1 MNFLSRLAARL
12 LAIRSTWAVAVLTFA
27 WLSATTWTRPLFLP
41 DEGRYVGV
49 AWNMLH
55 GHEML
60 VPLLDGLPFFHK
72 PPLFYWIT
80 AFALQVFGPNEW
92 AGRFSSVICATLMA
106 ALLFWF
112 LKKHASRSVAAIAAV
127 ILVSSPFLFGG
138 AQYANLDMT
147 VAGMITATVI
157 LAASTVLRLER
168 GEAYRGML
176 TLAYAA
182 AGLGFLAKGLIGIVL
197 PGGII
202 FFWLVGR
209 RRFDSLK
216 RLFWLPS
223 VAVFFV
229 VSLPWMVWM
238 QWRYPGFFD
247 YYIVYQHFQRFLE
260 SGFNN
265 PHPFWFYVP
274 VVIAATLPWSVQL
287 WRLAGKA
294 FWRQASCTAVD
305 GLMLSWLLVILVFFS
320 IPSSKLVG
328 YVLPLLAPLAY
339 FLALPFA
346 RRFAAEDGGADT
358 IQRSGP
364 GDEGG
369 TGSSRAVRTFSVYLA
384 ISLSLCLVAV
394 IVLVVAPQPSTKGLA
409 LKMRSAYNDADRVIM
424 LDRIRYD
431 LGFYLR
437 TAKPAAIVTDWND
450 PEVKTADTWRKEI
463 YDAAQ
468 FDPQQA
474 ASLLVNPQD
483 LLPGLCAGHDAA
495 IWLVGDRNSGK
506 HYAFLA
512 GLAPY
517 AEDGKL
523 RAWRIPAGARPAFCT
538 EPPEAGLK

>member
-12 LAIRSTWAVAVLTFA
+12 LAIRSTWVVAVLTFA

-55 GHEML
+55 GHELL

-80 AFALQVFGPNEW
+80 AFALHVFGPNEW

-112 LKKHASRSVAAIAAV
+112 LKKHVGQRVAAIAAV

-147 VAGMITATVI
+147 VAGMIAATVI
-157 LAASTVLRLER
+157 VAASAVLRLER

-176 TLAYAA
+176 VLAYAV

-274 VVIAATLPWSVQL
+274 VVIAAILPWSIQL
-287 WRLAGKA
+287 WRMAGKA
-294 FWRQASCTAVD
+294 FWKNAPRTAVD

-328 YVLPLLAPLAY
+328 YVLPLVAPLAY

-346 RRFAAEDGGADT
+346 RRFAAGEGAAEA
-358 IQRSGP
+358 GN
-364 GDEGG
+364 EGAAD
-369 TGSSRAVRTFSVYLA
+369 SSRAMRTFSLYLA
-384 ISLSLCLVAV
+384 ISLGLCLAAV
-394 IVLVVAPQPSTKGLA
+394 IALVVAPQPSTKGLA
-409 LKMRSAYNDADRVIM
+409 LKMRSAYSDADRVIM

-437 TAKPAAIVTDWND
+437 TAKPAAIVIDWND

-483 LLPGLCAGHDAA
+483 LLPSLCAGRNAA
-495 IWLVGDRNSGK
+495 VWLVGDRNSGK
-506 HYAFLA
+506 QYTFLA

-523 RAWRIPAGARPAFCT
+523 RVWRIPAGARPAFCT
-538 EPPEAGLK
+538 EQPEAGLK